1 MQFEPVI
8 GLEVHAQLKTKTK
21 IFCGCSTSFGAPP
34 NTHTCPVCLGMP
46 GVLPVLNKKVV
57 EYTLRMAIAT
67 DCKIATKSR
76 FARKNYFYPDLP
88 KGYQISQYE
97 LPIAEFGH
105 IDIEVNDDKKRIGI
119 TRIHMEEDAGKLN
132 HDPDRPVSMVDFNR
146 TGVPL
151 IEIVS
156 EPDIRSSEEAGAYLR
171 QLRSIVRYLDIC
183 DGNLEEGSF
192 RCDANVSIMPMGSKT
207 FGTRT
212 ELKNLN
218 SFKNVE
224 KAILYEISR
233 QKEILME
240 GGEIVLETRLWDAAK
255 NRTTS
260 MRSKEEAH
268 DYRYFPDPDLLPLVI
283 DDEWI
288 ALVKKS
294 LPELPETKK
303 KRFINQYGLPPYD
316 AAFLTSDWNL
326 ADFFEK
332 CVKTF
337 PDPKQVSN
345 WVMGALSALLNAQ
358 GKTISQSPISSENLA
373 GLLGLI
379 DKGIIS
385 GKIAKTV
392 FEEMAQSGK
401 TPEEV
406 VEEKGLVQVTD
417 VSAIEK
423 VVYDVLARS
432 QAEVEAY
439 KNGKTKLLGYFVGQ
453 VMKETR
459 GKANPKIVNDL
470 LEKILDAG

>member
-1 MQFEPVI
+1 MEFEPVI

-67 DCKIATKSR
+67 DCKISSRSR

-105 IDIEVNDDKKRIGI
+105 VDIEINGDKKRIGI
-119 TRIHMEEDAGKLN
+119 TRIHMEEDAGKLG

-156 EPDIRSSEEAGAYLR
+156 EPDIRSPEEAGAYLR

-192 RCDANVSIMPMGSKT
+192 RCDANISIRPKST
-207 FGTRT
+207 EIFGTRA

-224 KAILYEISR
+224 KAIHYEISR

-240 GGEIVLETRLWDAAK
+240 GGKVVQETRLWDPVK
-255 NRTTS
+255 NKTTS

-283 DDEWI
+283 NDEWI
-288 ALVKKS
+288 DSVKKS
-294 LPELPETKK
+294 LPELPDEKK
-303 KRFINQYGLPPYD
+303 KRFQDQYSLPLYD
-316 AAFLTSDWNL
+316 AAFLSSSRDL
-326 ADFFEK
+326 ADYFEE
-332 CVKTF
+332 CVKLF
-337 PDPKQVSN
+337 PEPKQVSN
-345 WVMGALSALLNAQ
+345 WVMGAFSALLNAE
-358 GKTISQSPISSENLA
+358 GKTASESPISPENLA
-373 GLLGLI
+373 RLLDLVE
-379 DKGIIS
+379 KGVIS

-401 TPEEV
+401 TPEKI

-417 VSAIEK
+417 VSAIEE
-423 VVYDVLARS
+423 VVSDVLSRS
-432 QAEVEAY
+432 QAEVESY
-439 KNGKTKLLGYFVGQ
+439 KGGKTKLLGYFVGQ
-453 VMKETR
+453 IMKETK
-459 GKANPKIVNDL
+459 GKANPKIVNDVL
-470 LEKILDAG
+470 KKMLKT